1 MNRRFRKTCGCCR
14 AVKIPINKLWKQT
27 TGKQLFEEDSNHSS
41 GAAHS
46 HTWAP
51 SPPWDAAFPLPPG
64 APKSL
69 RKWPKLWLHSSL
81 WRKGQTSAHGMG
93 QQDEQRGISTR
104 APKLQG
110 RQVKTTNKTRKM
122 RDLWWILEKKQ
133 IGHSEVIKL
142 HFVHPKI
149 QREVIINL
157 GM

>member
-69 RKWPKLWLHSSL
+69 
-81 WRKGQTSAHGMG
+81 
-93 QQDEQRGISTR
+93 QQMAKALTAQQ
-104 APKLQG
+104 P
-110 RQVKTTNKTRKM
+110 
-122 RDLWWILEKKQ
+122 LEKGTNICTWDGTAGWAKGNFNQGSKTARETGENYKQ
-133 IGHSEVIKL
+133 DKENEGSLMNSGEKTNWA
-142 HFVHPKI
+142 FWSYKTAFCTS
-149 QREVIINL
+149 
-157 GM
+157 